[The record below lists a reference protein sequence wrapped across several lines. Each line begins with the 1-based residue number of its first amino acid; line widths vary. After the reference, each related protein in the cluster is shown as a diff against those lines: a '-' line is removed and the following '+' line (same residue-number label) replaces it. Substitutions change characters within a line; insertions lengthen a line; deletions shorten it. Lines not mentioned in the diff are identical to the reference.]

1 MESLREDGFRR
12 ILRVDCLVATGMFSR
27 AHVAFAG
34 HSLAAGHLR
43 LGHLAQVGGAGD
55 GWQQRPGKQDGGSKP
70 TAEILVTRLGYT
82 RRTSSIKLV
91 IFLV

>member
-1 MESLREDGFRR
+1 MESLCEDRFGR

-34 HSLAAGHLR
+34 HFLAAGHLR

-55 GWQQRPGKQDGGSKP
+55 SWQQRPGKQDGSSKP
-70 TAEILVTRLGYT
+70 TG
-82 RRTSSIKLV
+82 
-91 IFLV
+91 